1 MTVVAGW
8 ATSLIPVLLAAGVW
22 RHVRHRVPLRYEP
35 SWWSAVFPIGMYA
48 VAWAALGAWAVVGAA
63 VLVERSH
70 RRVAE

>member
-1 MTVVAGW
+1 MLTVVVGW
-8 ATSLIPVLLAAGVW
+8 ATVLIPLLLAAGAW

-48 VAWAALGAWAVVGAA
+48 AALGAWGLVAA